1 MTLSVGRTED
11 VVAWVGTAAHTRI
24 TGLESWDALAVE
36 DVEQAAGSEE
46 PTDATEEPTDTA
58 TDAPAEDA
66 GVPNPAGS
74 DLWVAEQTGTGTAE
88 MSWTDRDGR
97 WSVLAATDGTAP
109 APQLS
114 LTWPVEVRTPWL
126 VPGLIVGAV
135 LLLAGAALL
144 VLDMLT
150 ARELRRREE
159 SAADRDDGGA
169 ATTVLPAAG
178 AGGLTR
184 RELRERQRAET
195 ASGRRRGGA
204 ATGEIPTLAQEPV
217 SPERAAAGA
226 ARGAGIVPGSTR
238 AEELR
243 RGRETPAERTETMAA
258 QHPEATEA
266 TEATVAMAAVNDG
279 GTPEAAGVARG
290 AGIVPASD
298 RAAEFRR
305 ARGEDEHGPAA
316 AGLRSSADMPA
327 EDWTAGETGDLGA
340 AAVPGGAAAVPGETT
355 GADETEDGASA
366 PPSWRSLWGFGERK
380 DDEGEEK
387 R

>member
-1 MTLSVGRTED
+1 MLDAVDPDVTIVATADGDQPVTLAVGRTED

-58 TDAPAEDA
+58 TEEPTDTATDAPTEEA

-159 SAADRDDGGA
+159 GAADRDDGGA
-169 ATTVLPAAG
+169 ATTVLAGAG

-195 ASGRRRGGA
+195 AAGRRRGAA
-204 ATGEIPTLAQEPV
+204 ATGE
-217 SPERAAAGA
+217 
-226 ARGAGIVPGSTR
+226 
-238 AEELR
+238 
-243 RGRETPAERTETMAA
+243 
-258 QHPEATEA
+258 
-266 TEATVAMAAVNDG
+266 
-279 GTPEAAGVARG
+279 
-290 AGIVPASD
+290 
-298 RAAEFRR
+298 
-305 ARGEDEHGPAA
+305 
-316 AGLRSSADMPA
+316 
-327 EDWTAGETGDLGA
+327 
-340 AAVPGGAAAVPGETT
+340 
-355 GADETEDGASA
+355 
-366 PPSWRSLWGFGERK
+366 
-380 DDEGEEK
+380 
-387 R
+387 